1 MNAVLQVIKFSF
13 KRDHT
18 ILEDKNGKTYFSKN
32 IFDSL
37 YFSFYFILFFCEL
50 FFLKAE
56 ESFNSILN
64 TEMHLYN

>member
-37 YFSFYFILFFCEL
+37 YFLFYFFF
-50 FFLKAE
+50 FVNYF
-56 ESFNSILN
+56 S
-64 TEMHLYN
+64 